1 MATDVHTLTFSD
13 EEYEKAAKKWQREF
27 MLMPLFAAKDT
38 LRYMTGMPGVRYKVA
53 LPTVEGQA
61 QFAPYRSDRKAADT
75 THVDFREIE
84 TFFGNV
90 RIDFEPNKY
99 IQMLIGESAAFL
111 GDGQAQAPSAKLV
124 IAAVMKSLG
133 HNLND
138 ALFTAKRNAA
148 GDTTKDLFNGWGTIL
163 DEEILAGNITSAKGN
178 LLTLTDA
185 ITSANA
191 VDVAKEIERSCH
203 PHLRRLDKFLFCD
216 PAFAD
221 KYNDA
226 YLLTH
231 AGISYNT
238 KYNQS
243 FIEGSN
249 NKTTLVP
256 LDCLAG
262 TDKFIVTPKNNM
274 LYGYDNMSD
283 TERLEVKRYQPWV
296 ITLAA
301 AMFFGCQFH
310 TIDERFLKVV
320 KITPDSGSPLD

>member
-38 LRYMTGMPGVRYKVA
+38 LKYMTGMPGVRYKVA

-138 ALFTAKRNAA
+138 ALFTAKRNAN

-163 DEEILAGNITSAKGN
+163 DEEITAGNIANSKGN

-216 PAFAD
+216 PTFAD

-296 ITLAA
+296 LTLAA

-320 KITPDSGSPLD
+320 KVTPDL